1 MRARSE
7 FFSLSSRRWRSR
19 RVDLIVKAEVPTA
32 WWAFHHRS
40 DAWVVLSIAL
50 LAGAF
55 ALTLVPSR
63 AVALAGG
70 VAAGGVVGNLV
81 SARANGNRV
90 PNPLVIGGY
99 GHGLAF
105 NLADIFFL
113 LGNVL
118 LMTTLIVMAARNR
131 HRLAPPR
138 AWERAVL
145 RQFGLDG

>member
-1 MRARSE
+1 MLAGA
-7 FFSLSSRRWRSR
+7 
-19 RVDLIVKAEVPTA
+19 DLIVKAELPTA

-40 DAWVVLSIAL
+40 NAWVVLSITL

-81 SARANGNRV
+81 SASANGNRV

-105 NLADIFFL
+105 NIADVSFL
-113 LGNVL
+113 FGNVL
-118 LMTTLIVMAARNR
+118 LMTSLIVMAVRNR
-131 HRLAPPR
+131 DCLAPPR
-138 AWERAVL
+138 ALERALL
-145 RQFGLDG
+145 RPFGLGG